1 MNFILEPTE
10 LFPELIKDIVSQIG
24 GDQLLDDEVDNFVF
38 LLCPLR
44 VFQSYTSLLHT
55 FLSYPTAWVSISYFH
70 PLLIPSS
77 AKFSC
82 VFKDHGV
89 MSARLTGWGR
99 QKMWEWWLHHGG
111 DTVQSSWQS
120 QVVSAAGVAHRL
132 LNNGLSYTRYSSEED
147 VTQCTHYSE
156 VMDAVTG
163 WEEQR
168 ERERGWGW
176 GITDVRDT
184 EIKLSVL
191 HFSLP

>member
-1 MNFILEPTE
+1 MLSWIRSDMNLGGQELNIDLRGKTTSEYTWNTYMNFKLEPTE

-24 GDQLLDDEVDNFVF
+24 GDLLLDDVVDNFVF

-99 QKMWEWWLHHGG
+99 QKMWEWWLHPVG
-111 DTVQSSWQS
+111 DTVQSARQS
-120 QVVSAAGVAHRL
+120 QVVSAAGVARRL
-132 LNNGLSYTRYSSEED
+132 LNNGAIQDIVVRRMWHNALITRRWW
-147 VTQCTHYSE
+147 TQ
-156 VMDAVTG
+156 
-163 WEEQR
+163 
-168 ERERGWGW
+168 
-176 GITDVRDT
+176 
-184 EIKLSVL
+184 
-191 HFSLP
+191 

>member
-1 MNFILEPTE
+1 MNFILEPME

-24 GDQLLDDEVDNFVF
+24 GDLLLDDVVDNFVF

-99 QKMWEWWLHHGG
+99 QKMWEWWLHPGG
-111 DTVQSSWQS
+111 DTVQSAWQS
-120 QVVSAAGVAHRL
+120 QVVSAAGVAHDSWTMDWAIQDIVVRRMWHNAL
-132 LNNGLSYTRYSSEED
+132 ITRRWW
-147 VTQCTHYSE
+147 TQ
-156 VMDAVTG
+156 
-163 WEEQR
+163 
-168 ERERGWGW
+168 
-176 GITDVRDT
+176 
-184 EIKLSVL
+184 
-191 HFSLP
+191 